1 MIAFPPDF
9 SFYIQ
14 IVSLLLLFA
23 ALNELLFRPVL
34 RVLDERA
41 ARTVGVRAQAESM
54 NRASDAAKDE
64 HDRRLDEVRRT
75 LAAETESERAV
86 TAEKE
91 RAILG
96 AAQQEASASLAE
108 RREAIAQQAASA
120 RQQLASD
127 ARDIADLMVDR
138 VIGRDAA

>member
-75 LAAETESERAV
+75 LAAETESERAT

-96 AAQQEASASLAE
+96 AAQQEASARLAE
-108 RREAIAQQAASA
+108 RRDAIAQQAASA

-127 ARDIADLMVDR
+127 ARDIADRMVDR